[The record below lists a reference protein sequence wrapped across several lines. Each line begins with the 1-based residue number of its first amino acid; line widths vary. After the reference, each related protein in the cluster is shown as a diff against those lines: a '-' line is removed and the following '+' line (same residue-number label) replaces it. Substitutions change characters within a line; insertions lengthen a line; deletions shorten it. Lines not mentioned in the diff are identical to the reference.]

1 MDFDYG
7 KFKVKPGSKVNLKNF
22 ATSEDGGFDKKS
34 ARKEIENNIKQLKDL
49 QRCFTPMTGTRC

>member
-7 KFKVKPGSKVNLKNF
+7 KFKVKPGSTVNLKNF
-22 ATSEDGGFDKKS
+22 TTSEDGGFDKKS

-49 QRCFTPMTGTRC
+49 TQTTDTRC